1 MFELKDFSAFKHHL
15 RDFLVQT
22 KQFASQDNADLF
34 AEEVAQ
40 QREVCGVEKCVS
52 VLLVYTNNGG
62 MGMVGDGCV
71 VVVVCAWLVVNWWL
85 CVRCI
90 NNTRSSQ
97 TQAERQRLSA
107 IPGMLHPNELQEE
120 MVDA

>member
-40 QREVCGVEKCVS
+40 QREVGFWYCVFVWQGPIMLYRRNGS
-52 VLLVYTNNGG
+52 GCLLFP
-62 MGMVGDGCV
+62 GC
-71 VVVVCAWLVVNWWL
+71 CIQTSCRRRWWM
-85 CVRCI
+85 
-90 NNTRSSQ
+90 RS
-97 TQAERQRLSA
+97 
-107 IPGMLHPNELQEE
+107 G
-120 MVDA
+120 

>member
-40 QREVCGVEKCVS
+40 QREVG
-52 VLLVYTNNGG
+52 
-62 MGMVGDGCV
+62 
-71 VVVVCAWLVVNWWL
+71 
-85 CVRCI
+85 
-90 NNTRSSQ
+90 
-97 TQAERQRLSA
+97 
-107 IPGMLHPNELQEE
+107 
-120 MVDA
+120 